1 MMPNKKRKTDKQQE
15 MSTRTM
21 SLRLDAGGRPATLDD
36 AARSVE
42 IVAATEAPVT
52 VWDWELGGMV
62 QEILL
67 MSGLRAVKKVPLLDT
82 HNRFDTSAVLGSVQ
96 EFRVE
101 GDQLLARAH
110 YSGVEEAD
118 KAFTKTKEG
127 HLTDYSIGYRVNAYL
142 RVMEGE
148 TATNNGRTF
157 TGPVLVATDWEL
169 KEVSTCP
176 IGADESAKARALAAQ
191 NKEDFEMNEWLRK
204 MRDKL
209 GLPEDATEEQVRAEM
224 EKRATAEPEARAVDP
239 GVKTPAETAK
249 PETAENAARK
259 AVEAERTRSC
269 EIKALCA
276 RHGCGDLE
284 DQLIKEGVTVEQAQR
299 QVLDALAKRDGAQAA
314 PGFRVE
320 MGAAERDKFRDAAT
334 HSLYMRA
341 GLVIAGTPAAGAE
354 DLRSMSLRE
363 MCRESL
369 IRCGQ
374 PVTGNVLDI
383 VGRALT
389 TSDLPNILANV
400 ANKAVLEGWD
410 GAMETWSEWCA
421 EGSLPDFKTAT
432 LARAGESDDLD
443 EIKENGEYEYG
454 DMDDTKETVQLA
466 TYGKLF
472 AVSRQ
477 ALINDDLGQ
486 LTEVPRK
493 MGEAAARKVGD
504 LPYAVLIAN
513 AAMGD
518 GKALF
523 HTDHGN
529 LASAAAAIDVTPL
542 NVAFKAMAIQKDLSG
557 KSRLNI
563 RPTYLLAPVSIMG
576 AAEQFFKTDKIGGV
590 SYKPNLANIYA
601 GDVLKRIYE
610 ARLDG
615 GSITAWFLAGP
626 KGKTVKVFFL
636 NGQKTPYLESRQ
648 GWTVD
653 GTEFKVRIDAAA
665 KALDFRGLFKNA
677 GA

>member
-1 MMPNKKRKTDKQQE
+1 MPGKKRKTEKQQE

-21 SLRLDAGGRPATLDD
+21 SLRLDAGGRPATLDE

-52 VWDWELGGMV
+52 VWDWELGGRV

-67 MSGLRAVKKVPLLDT
+67 MSGLRAVQKVPLLDT
-82 HNRFDTSAVLGSVQ
+82 HNRWDTSSVLGSVQ
-96 EFRVE
+96 DFRVE
-101 GDQLLARAH
+101 ADQLLARAH

-142 RVMEGE
+142 RVVEGE
-148 TATNNGRTF
+148 TATHNGRTF

-176 IGADESAKARALAAQ
+176 IGADESAKARASATHNQ
-191 NKEDFEMNEWLRK
+191 EDSQMNKRLRK
-204 MRDKL
+204 ML
-209 GLPEDATEEQVRAEM
+209 GLPEDATEEQVLAEV
-224 EKRATAEPEARAVDP
+224 EKRNLSLAELEARAAGP
-239 GVKTPAETAK
+239 GLETPVETAK
-249 PETAENAARK
+249 PETAGDAARK

-269 EIKALCA
+269 EIDALCE
-276 RHGCGDLE
+276 RHGCGDMKQ
-284 DQLIKEGVTVEQAQR
+284 QLIKDGVTVEQAQR
-299 QVLDALAKRDGAQAA
+299 QVLDALAKRDGAQST

-341 GLVIAGTPAAGAE
+341 GLVIVGNPAAGADE
-354 DLRSMSLRE
+354 LRSMSLRE
-363 MCRESL
+363 LCRESL
-369 IRCGQ
+369 IRSGQ
-374 PVTGNVLDI
+374 TVTGNVLDI

-400 ANKAVLEGWD
+400 ANRAVLEGWE
-410 GAMETWSEWCA
+410 GAMETWAEWCS

-443 EIKENGEYEYG
+443 EVKENAEYEYG

-466 TYGKLF
+466 TYGRLF

-504 LPYAVLIAN
+504 LPYAVLVAN

-557 KSRLNI
+557 KKRLNI

-576 AAEQFFKTDKIGGV
+576 AAEQFFKTPLIGGV
-590 SYKPNLANIYA
+590 SNKPNLANIYS
-601 GDVLKRIYE
+601 GDSVLKRIYE
-610 ARLDG
+610 ARLDD
-615 GSITAWFLAGP
+615 GSVTAWFLAGP

-665 KALDFRGLFKNA
+665 KATDFRGLFKNA